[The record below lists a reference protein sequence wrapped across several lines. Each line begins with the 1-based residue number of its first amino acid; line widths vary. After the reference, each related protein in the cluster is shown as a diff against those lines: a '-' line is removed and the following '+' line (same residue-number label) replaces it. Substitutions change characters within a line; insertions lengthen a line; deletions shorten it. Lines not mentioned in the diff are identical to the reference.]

1 MKKIKSIK
9 LKPKFQGV
17 LKIIGVILCIIF
29 AIFIFYRK
37 QINDLKKIGYS
48 EKSSNNILFSFK
60 KDEVLSYG
68 ENKTLNAAFE
78 SEYFNEKYIK
88 TYVKIDYVD
97 QKHIIRN
104 INKLIK
110 KGYSNSDINIILSH
124 GTDES
129 VTEFTKRD
137 KVNYLEEFFSLD
149 YAKLENYDRY
159 EAYSD
164 ETGENEIDTVIEVNL
179 NLDKEDYTDSV
190 LVDEFSTDMVINKHR
205 HLSEDFKP
213 NDLVEAS
220 LEYASEN
227 GIYLSRLAYNA
238 FKSMSDAAS
247 KEGYGIVINSAYRS
261 FQDQQDITDLYF
273 KYYGQEYVDKYI
285 AKPGYSEHQTGLA
298 IDVGSKSV
306 SIFANSKENT
316 WMLDNAYKYG
326 FIQRYT
332 KRDENLT
339 GFRYEAWHYRY
350 VGKEIAKYCHDH
362 NNMSLEEYFVIF
374 LDK

>member
-1 MKKIKSIK
+1 MKKVKNIK
-9 LKPKFQGV
+9 LKPKFAGV
-17 LKIIGVILCIIF
+17 LKVIGIVLCILL
-29 AIFIFYRK
+29 AIFLFYRK
-37 QINDLKKIGYS
+37 QINDLKKYGYS
-48 EKSSNNILFSFK
+48 EEASNKILFSFK
-60 KDEVLSYG
+60 KDEVLKYG

-78 SEYFNEKYIK
+78 SEDYDENNIK
-88 TYVKIDYVD
+88 NYVRIDYVE
-97 QKHIIRN
+97 QKNLIKN

-110 KGYSNSDINIILSH
+110 IGYNNSDINIILSH

-164 ETGENEIDTVIEVNL
+164 ETGENEIDTVMEVNL

-190 LVDEFSTDMVINKHR
+190 LVSEFSTDMLVNKHR

-220 LEYASEN
+220 LDYASERE
-227 GIYLSRLAYNA
+227 IYLSRLAYNA
-238 FKSMSDAAS
+238 FKEMSDAAS
-247 KEGYGIVINSAYRS
+247 REGYGIVINSAYRS
-261 FQDQQDITDLYF
+261 YQDQQDISDLYLRA
-273 KYYGQEYVDKYI
+273 YGQEYVDKYI

-298 IDVGSKSV
+298 MDVGSRSV
-306 SIFANSKENT
+306 NIFANSKEYD
-316 WMLDNAYKYG
+316 WMLENAYKYG
-326 FIQRYT
+326 FILRYS

-339 GFRYEAWHYRY
+339 GFRFEAWHYRY

-362 NNMSLEEYFVIF
+362 NDMSLEEYFVIF

>member
-1 MKKIKSIK
+1 M
-9 LKPKFQGV
+9 LV
-17 LKIIGVILCIIF
+17 LKVIGVVLCIF
-29 AIFIFYRK
+29 LAIFIFYRK

-48 EKSSNNILFSFK
+48 EKASNTILFSFR

-68 ENKTLNAAFE
+68 ESKTLNAAFE
-78 SEYFNEKYIK
+78 SEFFNEKYIK
-88 TYVKIDYVD
+88 NYVKIDYVKQD
-97 QKHIIRN
+97 NIIKN

-129 VTEFTKRD
+129 VSDFTKRD

-159 EAYSD
+159 VEYSN

-179 NLDKEDYTDSV
+179 NLDKEDYVDSV
-190 LVDEFSTDMVINKHR
+190 LVKEFSVDMLVNKHR
-205 HLSEDFKP
+205 YLSEDFEP

-220 LEYASEN
+220 LDYASEKE
-227 GIYLSRLAYNA
+227 IFISRLAYNA
-238 FKSMSDAAS
+238 FKNMSDAAT
-247 KEGYGIVINSAYRS
+247 KDGYGIIINSAYRS
-261 FQDQQDITDLYF
+261 FQDQQDISDLYF
-273 KYYGQEYVDKYI
+273 RYYGQSYVDKYI

-298 IDVGSKSV
+298 IDVGSKTTSV
-306 SIFANSKENT
+306 FANSKENN

>member
-1 MKKIKSIK
+1 MKKVKSIK
-9 LKPKFQGV
+9 LKPKFAGV
-17 LKIIGVILCIIF
+17 LKVIGIVLCIF
-29 AIFIFYRK
+29 LAIFLFYRK

-48 EKSSNNILFSFK
+48 EVSSNNILFSFK

-78 SEYFNEKYIK
+78 SRHFNEKYIK
-88 TYVKIDYVD
+88 RYVKINYVKQD
-97 QKHIIRN
+97 NIIKN
-104 INKLIK
+104 INRLIK
-110 KGYSNSDINIILSH
+110 KGYSNLDINLILSH

-164 ETGENEIDTVIEVNL
+164 ETGENEIDTVIAVNL

-190 LVDEFSTDMVINKHR
+190 LVEEFSTDMLINKHR
-205 HLSEDFKP
+205 HLSEDFEP
-213 NDLVEAS
+213 NDLTEAS
-220 LEYASEN
+220 LEYASEKE
-227 GIYLSRLAYNA
+227 IFLSRIAYNA
-238 FKSMSDAAS
+238 FKEMSDAAT
-247 KEGYGIVINSAYRS
+247 KEGYGIIINSAYRS
-261 FQDQQDITDLYF
+261 YQDQQDLSDLYL
-273 KYYGQEYVDKYI
+273 KYYGQEYVDKYV

-298 IDVGSKSV
+298 LDVGSKSV
-306 SIFANSKENT
+306 NIFANSKEYQ
-316 WMLDNAYKYG
+316 WMQDNAYKYG
-326 FIQRYT
+326 FIQRYS

-339 GFRYEAWHYRY
+339 EFRAEAWHYRY
-350 VGKEIAKYCHDH
+350 VGKDIAKYCHDH

>member
-1 MKKIKSIK
+1 MKKVKNIK
-9 LKPKFQGV
+9 LKPKFAGV
-17 LKIIGVILCIIF
+17 LKVIGIVLCILL
-29 AIFIFYRK
+29 AIFLFYRK
-37 QINDLKKIGYS
+37 QINDLKKYGYS
-48 EKSSNNILFSFK
+48 EEASNKILFSFK
-60 KDEVLSYG
+60 KDEVLKYG

-78 SEYFNEKYIK
+78 SEDYDENNIK
-88 TYVKIDYVD
+88 NYVRIDYVE
-97 QKHIIRN
+97 QKNLIKN

-110 KGYSNSDINIILSH
+110 IGYNNSDINLILSH

-179 NLDKEDYTDSV
+179 NLDKEDYVDSV
-190 LVDEFSTDMVINKHR
+190 LVSEFSTDMLVNKHR

-220 LEYASEN
+220 LDYARERE
-227 GIYLSRLAYNA
+227 IYLSRLAYNA
-238 FKSMSDAAS
+238 FKEMSDAAS
-247 KEGYGIVINSAYRS
+247 REGYGIVINSAYRS
-261 FQDQQDITDLYF
+261 YQDQQDISDLYLRA
-273 KYYGQEYVDKYI
+273 YGQEYVDKYI

-298 IDVGSKSV
+298 MDIGSRSV
-306 SIFANSKENT
+306 NIFANSKEYG
-316 WMLDNAYKYG
+316 WMLENAYKYG
-326 FIQRYT
+326 FILRYS

-339 GFRYEAWHYRY
+339 GFRFEAWHYRY

-362 NNMSLEEYFVIF
+362 NDMSLEEYFVIF

>member
-1 MKKIKSIK
+1 MKKVKNIK
-9 LKPKFQGV
+9 LKPKFAGV
-17 LKIIGVILCIIF
+17 LKVIGIVLCILL
-29 AIFIFYRK
+29 AIFLFYRK
-37 QINDLKKIGYS
+37 QINDLKKYGYS
-48 EKSSNNILFSFK
+48 EEASNKILFSFK
-60 KDEVLSYG
+60 KDEVLKYG

-78 SEYFNEKYIK
+78 SEDYDENNIK
-88 TYVKIDYVD
+88 NYVRIDYVE
-97 QKHIIRN
+97 QKNLIKN

-110 KGYSNSDINIILSH
+110 IGYNNSDINLILSH

-179 NLDKEDYTDSV
+179 NLDKEDYVDSV
-190 LVDEFSTDMVINKHR
+190 LVSEFSTDMLVNKHR

-220 LEYASEN
+220 LDYASESE
-227 GIYLSRLAYNA
+227 IYLSRLAYNA
-238 FKSMSDAAS
+238 FKEMSDAAS
-247 KEGYGIVINSAYRS
+247 REGYGIVINSAYRS
-261 FQDQQDITDLYF
+261 YQDQQDISDLYLRA
-273 KYYGQEYVDKYI
+273 YGQEYVDKYI

-298 IDVGSKSV
+298 MDIGSRSV
-306 SIFANSKENT
+306 NIFANSKEYG
-316 WMLDNAYKYG
+316 WMLENAYKYG
-326 FIQRYT
+326 FILRYS

-339 GFRYEAWHYRY
+339 GFRFEAWHYRY

-362 NNMSLEEYFVIF
+362 NDMSLEEYFVIF

>member
-205 HLSEDFKP
+205 YLSEDFKP

-227 GIYLSRLAYNA
+227 GIFLSRLAYNA

>member
-227 GIYLSRLAYNA
+227 GIFLSRLAYNA

-316 WMLDNAYKYG
+316 WMLYNAYKYG

>member
-1 MKKIKSIK
+1 MKKVKNIK
-9 LKPKFQGV
+9 LKPKFAGV
-17 LKIIGVILCIIF
+17 LKVIGIVLCILL
-29 AIFIFYRK
+29 AIFLFYRK
-37 QINDLKKIGYS
+37 QINDLKKYGYS
-48 EKSSNNILFSFK
+48 EKASNKILFSFK
-60 KDEVLSYG
+60 KDEVLKYG

-78 SEYFNEKYIK
+78 SEDYDENNIK
-88 TYVKIDYVD
+88 NYVRIDYVE
-97 QKHIIRN
+97 QKNLIKN

-110 KGYSNSDINIILSH
+110 IGYNNSDINIILSH

-190 LVDEFSTDMVINKHR
+190 LVSEFSTDMLVNKHR
-205 HLSEDFKP
+205 HLSEDFKT

-220 LEYASEN
+220 LDYASERE
-227 GIYLSRLAYNA
+227 IYLSRLAYNA
-238 FKSMSDAAS
+238 FKEMSDAAS
-247 KEGYGIVINSAYRS
+247 REGYGIVINSAYRS
-261 FQDQQDITDLYF
+261 YQDQQDISDLYLRA
-273 KYYGQEYVDKYI
+273 YGQEYVDKYI

-298 IDVGSKSV
+298 MDVGSRSV
-306 SIFANSKENT
+306 NIFANSKEYG
-316 WMLDNAYKYG
+316 WMLENAYKYG
-326 FIQRYT
+326 FILRYS

-339 GFRYEAWHYRY
+339 GFRFEAWHYRY

-362 NNMSLEEYFVIF
+362 NDMSLEEYFVIF

>member
-88 TYVKIDYVD
+88 AYVKIDYVD

-205 HLSEDFKP
+205 YLSEDFKP

-227 GIYLSRLAYNA
+227 GIFLSRLAYNA

>member
-1 MKKIKSIK
+1 MKKVKNIK
-9 LKPKFQGV
+9 LKPKFAGV
-17 LKIIGVILCIIF
+17 LKVIGVVLCILL
-29 AIFIFYRK
+29 AIFLFYRK
-37 QINDLKKIGYS
+37 QINDLKKYGYS
-48 EKSSNNILFSFK
+48 EKASNKILFSLK
-60 KDEVLSYG
+60 KDEVLKYG
-68 ENKTLNAAFE
+68 ESKTLNAAFE
-78 SEYFNEKYIK
+78 SEDYDENNIK
-88 TYVKIDYVD
+88 NYVRIDYVE
-97 QKHIIRN
+97 QKNLIKN

-110 KGYSNSDINIILSH
+110 IGYNNSDINIILSH

-190 LVDEFSTDMVINKHR
+190 LVSEFSTDMLVNKHR

-220 LEYASEN
+220 LDYASERE
-227 GIYLSRLAYNA
+227 IYLSRLAYNA
-238 FKSMSDAAS
+238 FKEMSDAAS
-247 KEGYGIVINSAYRS
+247 REGYGIVINSAYRS
-261 FQDQQDITDLYF
+261 YQDQQDISDLYLRA
-273 KYYGQEYVDKYI
+273 YGQEYVDKYI

-298 IDVGSKSV
+298 MDVGSRSV
-306 SIFANSKENT
+306 NIFANSKEYG
-316 WMLDNAYKYG
+316 WMLENAYKYG
-326 FIQRYT
+326 FILRYS

-339 GFRYEAWHYRY
+339 GFGFEAWHYRY

-362 NNMSLEEYFVIF
+362 NDMSLEEYFVIF

>member
-1 MKKIKSIK
+1 MKKVKSIK
-9 LKPKFQGV
+9 LKPKFAGV
-17 LKIIGVILCIIF
+17 LKVIGIVLCIF
-29 AIFIFYRK
+29 LAIFLFYRK

-48 EKSSNNILFSFK
+48 EVSSNNILFSFK
-60 KDEVLSYG
+60 KEEVLSYG

-78 SEYFNEKYIK
+78 SRHFNEKYIK
-88 TYVKIDYVD
+88 RYVKINYVKQD
-97 QKHIIRN
+97 NIIKN
-104 INKLIK
+104 INRLIK
-110 KGYSNSDINIILSH
+110 KGYSNLDINLILSH

-164 ETGENEIDTVIEVNL
+164 ETGENEIDTVIAVNL

-190 LVDEFSTDMVINKHR
+190 LVEEFSTDMLINKHR
-205 HLSEDFKP
+205 HLSEDFEP
-213 NDLVEAS
+213 NDLTEAS
-220 LEYASEN
+220 LEYASEKE
-227 GIYLSRLAYNA
+227 IFLSRIAYNA
-238 FKSMSDAAS
+238 FKEMSDAAT
-247 KEGYGIVINSAYRS
+247 KEGYGIIINSAYRS
-261 FQDQQDITDLYF
+261 YQDQQDLSDLYL
-273 KYYGQEYVDKYI
+273 KYYGQEYVDKYV

-298 IDVGSKSV
+298 LDVGSKSV
-306 SIFANSKENT
+306 NIFANSKEYQ
-316 WMLDNAYKYG
+316 WMQDNAYKYG
-326 FIQRYT
+326 FIQRYS

-339 GFRYEAWHYRY
+339 GFRAEAWHYRY
-350 VGKEIAKYCHDH
+350 VGKDIAKYCHDH

>member
-1 MKKIKSIK
+1 MRKVKSIK
-9 LKPKFQGV
+9 LKPGFVFILKFIGIIACILLGV
-17 LKIIGVILCIIF
+17 
-29 AIFIFYRK
+29 FIFYTK
-37 QINDLKKIGYS
+37 QINDLTKLGYS
-48 EKSSNNILFSFK
+48 KEASKKILFSWK
-60 KDEVLSYG
+60 KDYVLSIG

-227 GIYLSRLAYNA
+227 GIFLSRLAYNA

>member
-1 MKKIKSIK
+1 LKKVKNIK
-9 LKPKFQGV
+9 LKPKFAGV
-17 LKIIGVILCIIF
+17 LKVIGIVLCILL
-29 AIFIFYRK
+29 AIFLFYRK
-37 QINDLKKIGYS
+37 QINDLKKYGYS
-48 EKSSNNILFSFK
+48 EKASNKILFTLK
-60 KDEVLSYG
+60 KDEVLKYG

-78 SEYFNEKYIK
+78 SEDYDENNIK
-88 TYVKIDYVD
+88 NYVRIDYVE
-97 QKHIIRN
+97 QKNLIKN

-110 KGYSNSDINIILSH
+110 IGYNNSDINIILSH

-164 ETGENEIDTVIEVNL
+164 ETGEDEIDTVIEVNL

-190 LVDEFSTDMVINKHR
+190 LVSEFSTDMLVNKHR

-220 LEYASEN
+220 LDYASESD
-227 GIYLSRLAYNA
+227 IYLSRLAYNA
-238 FKSMSDAAS
+238 FKEMSDAAS
-247 KEGYGIVINSAYRS
+247 REGYGIVINSAYRS
-261 FQDQQDITDLYF
+261 YQDQQDISDLYLRA
-273 KYYGQEYVDKYI
+273 YGQEYVDKYI

-298 IDVGSKSV
+298 MDVGSRSV
-306 SIFANSKENT
+306 NIFANSKEYG
-316 WMLDNAYKYG
+316 WMLENAYKYG
-326 FIQRYT
+326 FILRYS

-339 GFRYEAWHYRY
+339 GFRFEAWHYRY

-362 NNMSLEEYFVIF
+362 NDMSLEEYFVIF

>member
-9 LKPKFQGV
+9 LKPKFIGV
-17 LKIIGVILCIIF
+17 LKIVGIVFCTVLVVF
-29 AIFIFYRK
+29 FFYRK
-37 QINDLKKIGYS
+37 QINVLKKIGYS
-48 EKSSNNILFSFK
+48 EKASNVILFSFK

-68 ENKTLNAAFE
+68 ESKTLNAAFE
-78 SEYFNEKYIK
+78 SENFNEDYIK
-88 TYVKIDYVD
+88 NYVKIDYVD
-97 QKHIIRN
+97 QNNIIKN

-110 KGYSNSDINIILSH
+110 KGYSNSDINMILSH
-124 GTDES
+124 GTDQS

-159 EAYSD
+159 VGYSD
-164 ETGENEIDTVIEVNL
+164 TTGEDEVDTVIEVNL
-179 NLDKEDYTDSV
+179 NLDKEDYVYST
-190 LVDEFSTDMVINKHR
+190 LVDDFSFDMLVNKHR
-205 HLSEDFKP
+205 YLSENFEP
-213 NDLVEAS
+213 SDLVEVN
-220 LEYASEN
+220 LDYASDS
-227 GIYLSRLAYNA
+227 GIFLNRVAYNA
-238 FKSMSDAAS
+238 FKDMSNDAS
-247 KEGYGIVINSAYRS
+247 NDGYGIIINSAYRS
-261 FQDQQDITDLYF
+261 FQDQKDIMDLYF

-298 IDVGSKSV
+298 IDVGSRTV
-306 SIFANSKENT
+306 SLFANSKEYS

-350 VGKEIAKYCHDH
+350 VGKKIAKYCHDH
-362 NNMSLEEYFVIF
+362 NNMSLEEYYVIH

>member
-227 GIYLSRLAYNA
+227 GIFLSRLAYNA

>member
-1 MKKIKSIK
+1 MKKVKNIK
-9 LKPKFQGV
+9 LKPKFAGV
-17 LKIIGVILCIIF
+17 LKVIGIVLCILL
-29 AIFIFYRK
+29 AIFLFYRK
-37 QINDLKKIGYS
+37 QINDLKKYGYS
-48 EKSSNNILFSFK
+48 EEASNKILFSFK
-60 KDEVLSYG
+60 KDEVLKYG

-78 SEYFNEKYIK
+78 SEDYDENNIK
-88 TYVKIDYVD
+88 NYVRIDYVE
-97 QKHIIRN
+97 QKNLIKN

-110 KGYSNSDINIILSH
+110 IGYNNSDINLILSH

-179 NLDKEDYTDSV
+179 NLDKEDYADSV
-190 LVDEFSTDMVINKHR
+190 LVSEFSTDMLVNKHR

-220 LEYASEN
+220 LDYASESE
-227 GIYLSRLAYNA
+227 IYLSRLAYNA
-238 FKSMSDAAS
+238 FKEMSDAAS
-247 KEGYGIVINSAYRS
+247 REGYGIVINSAYRS
-261 FQDQQDITDLYF
+261 YQDQQDISDLYLRA
-273 KYYGQEYVDKYI
+273 YGQEYVDKYI

-298 IDVGSKSV
+298 MDIGSRSV
-306 SIFANSKENT
+306 NIFANSKEYG
-316 WMLDNAYKYG
+316 WMLENAYKYG
-326 FIQRYT
+326 FILRYS

-339 GFRYEAWHYRY
+339 GFRFEAWHYRY

-362 NNMSLEEYFVIF
+362 NDMSLEEYFVIF

>member
-1 MKKIKSIK
+1 MKKVKSIK
-9 LKPKFQGV
+9 LKPKFAGV
-17 LKIIGVILCIIF
+17 LKVIGIVLCIF
-29 AIFIFYRK
+29 LAIFLFYRK

-48 EKSSNNILFSFK
+48 EVSSNNILFSFK

-68 ENKTLNAAFE
+68 ENKTLNVAFE
-78 SEYFNEKYIK
+78 SRHFNEKYIK
-88 TYVKIDYVD
+88 RYVKINYVKQD
-97 QKHIIRN
+97 NIIKN
-104 INKLIK
+104 INRLIK
-110 KGYSNSDINIILSH
+110 KGYSNSDINLILSH

-164 ETGENEIDTVIEVNL
+164 ETGENEIDTVIAVNL

-190 LVDEFSTDMVINKHR
+190 LVEEFSTDMLINKHR
-205 HLSEDFKP
+205 HLSEDFEP
-213 NDLVEAS
+213 NDLTEAS
-220 LEYASEN
+220 LEYASEKE
-227 GIYLSRLAYNA
+227 IFLSRIAYNA
-238 FKSMSDAAS
+238 FKEMSDAAT
-247 KEGYGIVINSAYRS
+247 KEGYGIIINSAYRS
-261 FQDQQDITDLYF
+261 YQDQQDLSDLYL
-273 KYYGQEYVDKYI
+273 KYYGQEYVDKYV

-298 IDVGSKSV
+298 LDVGSKSV
-306 SIFANSKENT
+306 NIFANSKEYQ
-316 WMLDNAYKYG
+316 WMQDNAYKYG
-326 FIQRYT
+326 FIQRYS

-339 GFRYEAWHYRY
+339 GFRAEAWHYRY
-350 VGKEIAKYCHDH
+350 VGKDIAKYCHDH

>member
-1 MKKIKSIK
+1 MKKVKSIK
-9 LKPKFQGV
+9 LKPKFAGV
-17 LKIIGVILCIIF
+17 LKVIGIVLCIF
-29 AIFIFYRK
+29 LAIFLFYRK

-48 EKSSNNILFSFK
+48 EVSSNNILFSFR

-78 SEYFNEKYIK
+78 SRHFNEKYIK
-88 TYVKIDYVD
+88 RYVKINYVKQD
-97 QKHIIRN
+97 NIIKN
-104 INKLIK
+104 INRLIK
-110 KGYSNSDINIILSH
+110 KGYSNSDINLILSH

-164 ETGENEIDTVIEVNL
+164 ETGENEIDTVIAVNL

-190 LVDEFSTDMVINKHR
+190 LVEEFSTDMLINKHR
-205 HLSEDFKP
+205 HLSEDFEP
-213 NDLVEAS
+213 NDLTEAS
-220 LEYASEN
+220 LEYASEKE
-227 GIYLSRLAYNA
+227 IFLSRIAYNA
-238 FKSMSDAAS
+238 FKEMSDAAT
-247 KEGYGIVINSAYRS
+247 KEGYGIIINSAYRS
-261 FQDQQDITDLYF
+261 YQDQQDLSDLYL
-273 KYYGQEYVDKYI
+273 KYYGQEYVDKYV

-298 IDVGSKSV
+298 LDVGSKSV
-306 SIFANSKENT
+306 NIFANSKEYQ
-316 WMLDNAYKYG
+316 WMQDNAHKYG
-326 FIQRYT
+326 FIQRYS

-339 GFRYEAWHYRY
+339 GFRAEAWHYRY
-350 VGKEIAKYCHDH
+350 VGKDIAKYCHDH

>member
-1 MKKIKSIK
+1 MKKVKNIK
-9 LKPKFQGV
+9 LKPKFAGV
-17 LKIIGVILCIIF
+17 LKVIGIVLCILL
-29 AIFIFYRK
+29 AIFLFYRK
-37 QINDLKKIGYS
+37 QINDLKKFGYS
-48 EKSSNNILFSFK
+48 EKASNKILFSLK
-60 KDEVLSYG
+60 KDEVLKYG
-68 ENKTLNAAFE
+68 ESKTLNAAFE
-78 SEYFNEKYIK
+78 SEDYIENNIK
-88 TYVKIDYVD
+88 NYVKIDYVE
-97 QKHIIRN
+97 QKNLIKN

-110 KGYSNSDINIILSH
+110 IGYNNSDINLILSH

-190 LVDEFSTDMVINKHR
+190 LVSEFSTDMLINKHR
-205 HLSEDFKP
+205 HLSEDFQP

-220 LEYASEN
+220 LDYASEKE
-227 GIYLSRLAYNA
+227 IYLSRLAYNA
-238 FKSMSDAAS
+238 FKDMSDAAS
-247 KEGYGIVINSAYRS
+247 REGYGIVINSAFRS
-261 FQDQQDITDLYF
+261 YQEQQELSDLYLRT
-273 KYYGQEYVDKYI
+273 YGQEYVDKYI

-298 IDVGSKSV
+298 MDIGSRSV
-306 SIFANSKENT
+306 NIFANSKEYG
-316 WMLDNAYKYG
+316 WMLENAYKYG
-326 FIQRYT
+326 FILRYS

-339 GFRYEAWHYRY
+339 GFRFEAWHYRY

-362 NNMSLEEYFVIF
+362 NDMSLEEYFVIF

>member
-1 MKKIKSIK
+1 M
-9 LKPKFQGV
+9 LV
-17 LKIIGVILCIIF
+17 LKVIGVVLCIFF

-48 EKSSNNILFSFK
+48 EKASNTILFSFR

-68 ENKTLNAAFE
+68 ESKTLNAAFE
-78 SEYFNEKYIK
+78 SEFFNEKYIK
-88 TYVKIDYVD
+88 NYVKIDYVKQD
-97 QKHIIRN
+97 NIIKN

-129 VTEFTKRD
+129 VSDFTKRD

-159 EAYSD
+159 VEYSN

-179 NLDKEDYTDSV
+179 NLDKEDYVDSV
-190 LVDEFSTDMVINKHR
+190 LVKEFSVDMLVNKHR
-205 HLSEDFKP
+205 YLSEDFEP

-220 LEYASEN
+220 LDYASEKE
-227 GIYLSRLAYNA
+227 IFISRLAYNA
-238 FKSMSDAAS
+238 FKNMSDAAT
-247 KEGYGIVINSAYRS
+247 KDGYGIIINSAYRS
-261 FQDQQDITDLYF
+261 FQDQQDISDLYF
-273 KYYGQEYVDKYI
+273 RYYGQSYVDKYI

-298 IDVGSKSV
+298 IDVGSKTTSV
-306 SIFANSKENT
+306 FANSKENN

>member
-1 MKKIKSIK
+1 MKKIKSVK
-9 LKPKFQGV
+9 LKPKFEGV
-17 LKIIGVILCIIF
+17 LKIVGVVLCVF
-29 AIFIFYRK
+29 LAIFLFYRK

-48 EKSSNNILFSFK
+48 EKASNTILFSFR

-68 ENKTLNAAFE
+68 ESKTLNAAFE
-78 SEYFNEKYIK
+78 SKFFNEKYIK
-88 TYVKIDYVD
+88 NYVKIDYVKQD
-97 QKHIIRN
+97 NIIKN
-104 INKLIK
+104 INRLIK

-129 VTEFTKRD
+129 VSDFTKRD

-159 EAYSD
+159 VEYSD

-179 NLDKEDYTDSV
+179 NLDKEDYVDSE
-190 LVDEFSTDMVINKHR
+190 LVKEFSVDMLVNKHR
-205 HLSEDFKP
+205 YLSEDFEP

-220 LEYASEN
+220 LDYASEKE
-227 GIYLSRLAYNA
+227 IFISRLAYNA
-238 FKSMSDAAS
+238 FKNMSDAAT
-247 KEGYGIVINSAYRS
+247 KDGYGIIINSAYRS
-261 FQDQQDITDLYF
+261 FRDQQDISDLYF
-273 KYYGQEYVDKYI
+273 RYYGQSYVDKYI

-298 IDVGSKSV
+298 IDVGSKTTSV
-306 SIFANSKENT
+306 FANSKENN

>member
-1 MKKIKSIK
+1 MKKVKNIK
-9 LKPKFQGV
+9 LKPKFAGV
-17 LKIIGVILCIIF
+17 LKVIGIVLCILL
-29 AIFIFYRK
+29 AIFLFYRK
-37 QINDLKKIGYS
+37 QINDLKKYGYS
-48 EKSSNNILFSFK
+48 EKASNKILFTLK
-60 KDEVLSYG
+60 KDEVLKYG

-78 SEYFNEKYIK
+78 SEDYDENNIK
-88 TYVKIDYVD
+88 NYVRIDYVE
-97 QKHIIRN
+97 QKNLIKN

-110 KGYSNSDINIILSH
+110 IGYNNSDINIILSH

-164 ETGENEIDTVIEVNL
+164 ETGEDEIDTVIEVNL

-190 LVDEFSTDMVINKHR
+190 LVSEFSTDMLVNKHR

-220 LEYASEN
+220 LDYASESD
-227 GIYLSRLAYNA
+227 IYLSRLAYNA
-238 FKSMSDAAS
+238 FKEMSDAAS
-247 KEGYGIVINSAYRS
+247 REGYGIVINSAYRS
-261 FQDQQDITDLYF
+261 YQDQQDISDLYLRA
-273 KYYGQEYVDKYI
+273 YGQEYVDKYI

-298 IDVGSKSV
+298 MDVGSRSV
-306 SIFANSKENT
+306 NIFANSKEYG
-316 WMLDNAYKYG
+316 WMLENAYKYG
-326 FIQRYT
+326 FILRYS

-339 GFRYEAWHYRY
+339 GFRFEAWHYRY

-362 NNMSLEEYFVIF
+362 NDMSLEEYFVIF

>member
-1 MKKIKSIK
+1 MKKVKNIK
-9 LKPKFQGV
+9 LKPKFAGV
-17 LKIIGVILCIIF
+17 LKVIGIVLCILL
-29 AIFIFYRK
+29 AIFLFYRK
-37 QINDLKKIGYS
+37 QINDLKKYGYS
-48 EKSSNNILFSFK
+48 EKASNKILFSFK
-60 KDEVLSYG
+60 KDEVLKYG

-78 SEYFNEKYIK
+78 SEDYDENNIK
-88 TYVKIDYVD
+88 NYVRIDYVE
-97 QKHIIRN
+97 QKNLIKN

-110 KGYSNSDINIILSH
+110 IGYNNSDINIILSH

-190 LVDEFSTDMVINKHR
+190 LVSEFSTDMLVNKHR

-220 LEYASEN
+220 LDYASERE
-227 GIYLSRLAYNA
+227 IYLSRLAYNA
-238 FKSMSDAAS
+238 FKEMSDAAS
-247 KEGYGIVINSAYRS
+247 REGYGIVINSAYRS
-261 FQDQQDITDLYF
+261 YQDQQDISDLYLRA
-273 KYYGQEYVDKYI
+273 YGQEYVDKYI

-298 IDVGSKSV
+298 MDVGSRSV
-306 SIFANSKENT
+306 NIFANSKEYG
-316 WMLDNAYKYG
+316 WMLENAYKYG
-326 FIQRYT
+326 FILRYS

-339 GFRYEAWHYRY
+339 GFRFEAWHYRY

-362 NNMSLEEYFVIF
+362 NDMSLEEYFVIF

>member
-1 MKKIKSIK
+1 MKKVKNIK
-9 LKPKFQGV
+9 LKPKFAGV
-17 LKIIGVILCIIF
+17 LKVIGVVLCILL
-29 AIFIFYRK
+29 AIFLFYRK
-37 QINDLKKIGYS
+37 QINDLKKYGYS
-48 EKSSNNILFSFK
+48 EKASNKILFSLK
-60 KDEVLSYG
+60 KDEVLKYG
-68 ENKTLNAAFE
+68 ESKTLNAAFE
-78 SEYFNEKYIK
+78 SEDYDENNIK
-88 TYVKIDYVD
+88 NYVRIDYVE
-97 QKHIIRN
+97 QKNLIKN

-110 KGYSNSDINIILSH
+110 IGYNNSDINIILSH

-190 LVDEFSTDMVINKHR
+190 LVSEFSTDMLVNKHR

-220 LEYASEN
+220 LDYASERE
-227 GIYLSRLAYNA
+227 IYLSRLAYNA
-238 FKSMSDAAS
+238 FKEMSDAAS
-247 KEGYGIVINSAYRS
+247 REGYGIVINSAYRS
-261 FQDQQDITDLYF
+261 YQDQQDISDLYLRA
-273 KYYGQEYVDKYI
+273 YGQEYVDKYI

-298 IDVGSKSV
+298 MDVGSRSV
-306 SIFANSKENT
+306 NIFANSKEYG
-316 WMLDNAYKYG
+316 WMLENAYKYG
-326 FIQRYT
+326 FILRYS

-339 GFRYEAWHYRY
+339 GFRFEAWHYRY

-362 NNMSLEEYFVIF
+362 NDMSLEEYFVIF

>member
-227 GIYLSRLAYNA
+227 GIFLSRLAYNA

-306 SIFANSKENT
+306 SVFANSKENT

>member
-227 GIYLSRLAYNA
+227 GIFLSRLAYNA

-374 LDK
+374 IDK